1 MTREKITTE
10 HTPDGWKEQIE
21 NYASGGGIDIYA
33 RTGYPELKKR
43 EKDFAEMVGAPDTA
57 LFNAGM
63 AAIHTAIEAE
73 DLKPGDVVLCGRD
86 VYSQTKNVYESLE
99 KRGIKIELI
108 DSGDMDEIKEKIK
121 TERPRLVILEDVAN
135 AATMQVADVKKLIEF
150 SEEANERYQ
159 TELTSEKLLEK
170 YFSSRVGKYGT
181 YDKIQDELKEEIVER
196 IGEFKEGGN
205 ALVFKDIVEKL
216 KNIAGISNHEA
227 VREVARIVKFVIGQ
241 GREKLSLI
249 IDNTLASP
257 NLYNPIKEL
266 GDSDVE
272 MVVVESGTKHF
283 QEGNDKITL
292 GIVYSKN
299 KEKITA
305 IKAKRAEI
313 GTYLQPND
321 EKEIPKDITEV
332 MPEIMRRHAKNA
344 EELAGILS
352 KINNITEVSHPNLS
366 EHEYSELAN
375 KIAPDG
381 LVSLFWIKVPDA
393 PAFVKRVHEL
403 GGGKIGIGGSFGHK
417 KTWLMN
423 LGDETVRIA
432 AGSENDDDFQKVMDA
447 FKEAAKEL

>member
-21 NYASGGGIDIYA
+21 NYASGGEVDIYA
-33 RTGYPELKKR
+33 RMGYPELKKR
-43 EKDFAEMVGAPDTA
+43 EKDFAEMIEVPDTA

-63 AAIHTAIEAE
+63 AAIHTAVEAE
-73 DLKPGDVVLCGRD
+73 DLRPGDVVLCGRD
-86 VYSQTKNVYESLE
+86 VYSHTKNIYESLE
-99 KRGIKIELI
+99 KRGIKIELV
-108 DSGDMDEIKEKIK
+108 DSGDMNEIKEKIK
-121 TERPRLVILEDVAN
+121 IKKPRLIILEDVAN
-135 AATMQVADVKKLIEF
+135 TATMQITDVKKLIEF
-150 SEEANERYQ
+150 SEEANKKYQ

-170 YFSSRVGKYGT
+170 FFSSRVDKYGA
-181 YDKIQDELKEEIVER
+181 YEKIQDELKEEIIEK
-196 IGEFKEGGN
+196 IDEFKESNN
-205 ALVFKDIVEKL
+205 AFVFKDIVEKI
-216 KNIAGISNHEA
+216 KNLAGISKHEA
-227 VREVARIVKFVIGQ
+227 IREVARIVKFVIGQ
-241 GREKLSLI
+241 GREKLSII

-292 GIVYSKN
+292 GIAYSKN
-299 KEKITA
+299 KEKIMA
-305 IKAKRAEI
+305 IKEKRAEI

-332 MPEIMRRHAKNA
+332 MPEIMKCHAKNA
-344 EELAGILS
+344 EELAGMLS
-352 KINNITEVSHPNLS
+352 KINNIIEVSHPNLN

-381 LVSLFWIKVPDA
+381 IVSMFWIKVSNA
-393 PAFVKRVHEL
+393 PMFVKRVHEL
-403 GGGKIGIGGSFGHK
+403 GGGKIGIGSSFGHK

-423 LGDETVRIA
+423 LDDETVRIA